1 MERNSVGT
9 KILMNTV
16 KPEQHN
22 NNNTIKQNKNSSKNL
37 NQNNNDT
44 MSLRI
49 STNKETQQIISK
61 PSSKLEHI
69 EKFLLNT
76 KSCEVCATT
85 SVTNASKNKH
95 KVGNLHNSSGII
107 NTVTHNAV
115 LSSHNC
121 CNKILNNLV
130 LFDEPK
136 IFSQRR
142 SISEKLRNSFKN
154 TTNNI
159 NLINNNNT
167 NNNELINKEING
179 QLM

>member
-1 MERNSVGT
+1 MEQSSVGT
-9 KILMNTV
+9 KNLMNTV
-16 KPEQHN
+16 KQESQSTSIRHS
-22 NNNTIKQNKNSSKNL
+22 KNSSKIP
-37 NQNNNDT
+37 NQNNDT
-44 MSLRI
+44 MS
-49 STNKETQQIISK
+49 SSANKETHQISK

-69 EKFLLNT
+69 EKFLLNS
-76 KSCEVCATT
+76 KSCVVCATS
-85 SVTNASKNKH
+85 SVTNPSKNKH
-95 KVGNLHNSSGII
+95 KIGNLHNSSGII

-136 IFSQRR
+136 IFAQRR

-159 NLINNNNT
+159 NLLNNDSNNNKNIS
-167 NNNELINKEING
+167 EPINKEVNG